1 MVNVLED
8 EKDILLDHEYDGIHE
23 LDNFLPPWWTMLF
36 YITIVFA
43 VIYFVGYEVMGV
55 FKQPAEEYQAEIA
68 QYPDYYEDETEEE
81 EEGDD
86 DIAAFLAKKQQQQG
100 NKKEVVVALTDEK
113 SIGKG
118 RRLFRKNCAL
128 CHGKNAEG
136 IEGQGQGPNLTDN
149 YWIHGEGK
157 IEDIIHT
164 VKTGV
169 IEKGMQPWGPTLGN
183 TKILQVVSYIISL
196 KGSNPPNARGPDGKE
211 YK

>member
-43 VIYFVGYEVMGV
+43 VVYFVGYEVLGV
-55 FKQPAEEYQAEIA
+55 FKQPEEEYKAEIA
-68 QYPDYYEDETEEE
+68 NYPDYYEVETQEEQIDGE
-81 EEGDD
+81 D
-86 DIAAFLAKKQQQQG
+86 DIAKFLAMKQQKQS
-100 NKKEVVVALTDEK
+100 NKQEQVVAFTDDENL
-113 SIGKG
+113 GKG

-136 IEGQGQGPNLTDN
+136 MEGQGPNLTDN
-149 YWIHGEGK
+149 YWVHGEGK
-157 IEDIIHT
+157 IEDIIKT
-164 VKTGV
+164 VKNGV
-169 IEKGMQPWGPTLGN
+169 IEKGMQAWGPTLGN
-183 TKILQVVSYIISL
+183 TKILQVVSYVISL
-196 KGSNPPNARGPDGKE
+196 KGSNPPNAKAPEGKE